1 MVDPE
6 PVPRSPKTSAGAPAR
21 TPRIKTAIKTAV
33 KKTGAAK
40 TTSSARADGEDDEK
54 DDAVEGK
61 GEGAEGEEGDGP
73 SSDAEPAAGSEPAI
87 ADEDAFAEP
96 RDGDAEV
103 DVADV
108 PASRDL
114 ARGVGHS
121 MERLDPM
128 ASYLRE
134 IQRHPLLTPEE
145 THALAAKFLTS
156 QDPAVAARLVTAN
169 LRLVVKIAYEYRRA
183 YKNIMD
189 LVQEGNIGLMQ
200 AVKRYDPYRGVK
212 LSSYAA
218 WWIRAYILRFILNN
232 WRLVKL
238 GTTQAQRKLFFNLRK
253 KRGELV
259 AMGIDPTNAEIA
271 KQLNVPE
278 SDVAEMDV
286 RLAQSEKS
294 LDAPVGDAD
303 GRAISKID
311 MMPSV
316 GAGPETQMADN
327 ELQALLKDKLA
338 DFRATLAGKE
348 KDVAI
353 FDLRLVADDPL
364 TLQDLGDRFG
374 ISRER
379 VRQLEQ
385 RLLGRLRDYLKREM
399 GDATDSL

>member
-1 MVDPE
+1 MTAPPPIHDKSAI
-6 PVPRSPKTSAGAPAR
+6 VPRSPKGQASKPKG
-21 TPRIKTAIKTAV
+21 
-33 KKTGAAK
+33 KKGQ
-40 TTSSARADGEDDEK
+40 SS
-54 DDAVEGK
+54 V
-61 GEGAEGEEGDGP
+61 P
-73 SSDAEPAAGSEPAI
+73 PPPGSEPGA
-87 ADEDAFAEP
+87 AATEEKDGEEAEPTSESGAALEGADGAEDEDAFAEP
-96 RDGDAEV
+96 RDSDVEMADGDEG
-103 DVADV
+103 
-108 PASRDL
+108 S
-114 ARGVGHS
+114 GVHSAPLSKSFQGSGSGTS

-128 ASYLRE
+128 AAYLRE
-134 IQRHPLLTPEE
+134 IQRHPLLSPEQ
-145 THALAAKFLTS
+145 THELAAKFVET
-156 QDPAVAARLVTAN
+156 QDPAIAARLVTAN

-253 KRGELV
+253 KRAELQ

-271 KQLNVPE
+271 KRLNVPE
-278 SDVAEMDV
+278 SAVAEMDV
-286 RLAQSEKS
+286 RLASSEKS

-303 GRAISKID
+303 GRAIAKVD
-311 MMPSV
+311 MMPSA
-316 GAGPETQMADN
+316 GAGPETQMADE
-327 ELQALLKDKLA
+327 ELSSLVKDKLKE
-338 DFRATLAGKE
+338 FRSTLVGKE
-348 KDVAI
+348 KDLAI

-364 TLQDLGDRFG
+364 TLQDLGDKFG

-385 RLLGRLRDYLKREM
+385 RLLARLRDYLKREM
-399 GDATDSL
+399 GDATDAL

>member
-1 MVDPE
+1 
-6 PVPRSPKTSAGAPAR
+6 VPRSPKTSAASGSRRKKAG
-21 TPRIKTAIKTAV
+21 KTAV
-33 KKTGAAK
+33 AGSIDPEKALELADDDAEREPDGDDEAPASVTGA
-40 TTSSARADGEDDEK
+40 S
-54 DDAVEGK
+54 
-61 GEGAEGEEGDGP
+61 
-73 SSDAEPAAGSEPAI
+73 GSEPPAS
-87 ADEDAFAEP
+87 AAHAGDDDAFAEP
-96 RDGDAEV
+96 RDSDVEVEAADAET
-103 DVADV
+103 DDTHSA
-108 PASRDL
+108 PLSRDL
-114 ARGVGHS
+114 ARASSAGSS

-128 ASYLRE
+128 AAYLRE

-145 THALAAKFLTS
+145 THALASKFITT
-156 QDPAVAARLVTAN
+156 QDPAIAARLVTAN

-253 KRGELV
+253 KRSELQ
-259 AMGIDPTNAEIA
+259 AMGIDPTNEEIA
-271 KQLNVPE
+271 RQLNVPE

-303 GRAISKID
+303 GRAIAKVD

-316 GAGPETQMADN
+316 GAGPEAQMADN
-327 ELQALLKDKLA
+327 ELQALVKDKLA
-338 DFRATLAGKE
+338 DFRNTLIGKD
-348 KDVAI
+348 KDLAI